1 MSFDTPKQA
10 CGEQKTFE
18 VQVGGL
24 TLKLKSSHDRETVS
38 QLIALV
44 NAKIDGAEKAH
55 PQISYQKALLL
66 TCLHLAEELVLLK
79 RGLSFELDQV
89 ERQVQQIFIE
99 LESSPLNRLRVD
111 S

>member
-1 MSFDTPKQA
+1 MSFEAP
-10 CGEQKTFE
+10 EQVSDLRKTFE

-24 TLKLKSSHDRETVS
+24 SLKLKSSHDRETVN
-38 QLIALV
+38 QLIGLV
-44 NAKIDGAEKAH
+44 NAKVEGAHKAH

-66 TCLHLAEELVLLK
+66 ACLHLAEEQVLLK
-79 RGLSFELDQV
+79 RGLSQELDQV
-89 ERQVQQIFIE
+89 ENQVQQIFIE